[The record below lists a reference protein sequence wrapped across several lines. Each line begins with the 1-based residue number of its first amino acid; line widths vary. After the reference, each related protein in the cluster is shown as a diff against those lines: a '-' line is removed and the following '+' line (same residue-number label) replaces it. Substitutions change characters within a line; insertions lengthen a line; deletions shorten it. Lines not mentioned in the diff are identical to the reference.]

1 MVIMWTIGDMFKTGY
16 FIFRDAPTQFWICG
30 TLQVSYCSINNSI
43 FTCTIFGK
51 KRMKIDNGEDENFVF
66 FSQVSLD
73 LSILLQVLLYRK
85 NTEPRH
91 THRGD

>member
-16 FIFRDAPTQFWICG
+16 FIFRNAPTQFWICG
-30 TLQVSYCSINNSI
+30 TLQVSDCTFLTAPI
-43 FTCTIFGK
+43 FFL
-51 KRMKIDNGEDENFVF
+51 FVF
-66 FSQVSLD
+66 FRHPIDCSLFLLQVSLD